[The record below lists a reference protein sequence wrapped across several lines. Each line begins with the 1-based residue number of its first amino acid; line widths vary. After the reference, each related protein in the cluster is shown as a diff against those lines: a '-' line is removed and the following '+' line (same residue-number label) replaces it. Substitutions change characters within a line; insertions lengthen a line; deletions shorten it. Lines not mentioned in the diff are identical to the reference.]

1 MTPIRALLDRIRW
14 DDAFGN
20 ARFEVDYYDRVE
32 DTLVRAPLQRATLG
46 DRQHFFLELVAPD
59 ASIHSVP
66 LHRVRVG
73 VARRGTNLAARLAP
87 HGRPIMAA
95 SVVRGGD
102 KP

>member
-66 LHRVRVG
+66 LHRVRAVWREG
-73 VARRGTNLAARLAP
+73 VRIWQRASPCTD
-87 HGRPIMAA
+87 GR
-95 SVVRGGD
+95 
-102 KP
+102 